1 MMTDIKVRVI
11 MFYIWISITLGVIY
25 KLSTN
30 INLLLSFLRNRLFHF
45 YITSFNAYD
54 KKCK

>member
-11 MFYIWISITLGVIY
+11 TFYIWISITLGVIY

-30 INLLLSFLRNRLFHF
+30 INLLLSFLRNGLFIF
-45 YITSFNAYD
+45 ML
-54 KKCK
+54 